1 MELFRLLTLSSL
13 IFSTLVR
20 KSSSR
25 LVQASLWLS
34 DVRAKKYAT
43 ASLQTL
49 QQTHTHTKKYAFL
62 EGNQAHVQTCCST
75 ANRNEPP
82 CRPAQVK
89 NRQVVVVV
97 FFPARENC

>member
-1 MELFRLLTLSSL
+1 MALRRQSQE
-13 IFSTLVR
+13 VR
-20 KSSSR
+20 HG
-25 LVQASLWLS
+25 LAA
-34 DVRAKKYAT
+34 DT
-43 ASLQTL
+43 AADR
-49 QQTHTHTKKYAFL
+49 HTKKYAFL

-97 FFPARENC
+97 VFFSRLGKTAN

>member
-1 MELFRLLTLSSL
+1 MNESFSCWEFFMELFRLLTLSSL

-49 QQTHTHTKKYAFL
+49 QQTDT
-62 EGNQAHVQTCCST
+62 Q
-75 ANRNEPP
+75 RNMH
-82 CRPAQVK
+82 
-89 NRQVVVVV
+89 
-97 FFPARENC
+97 F

>member
-1 MELFRLLTLSSL
+1 MRARTHAHTQNDWEFLLMLFQLLTLSSL

-34 DVRAKKYAT
+34 DVRARKYAT

-49 QQTHTHTKKYAFL
+49 WQTRTQRSLHFSEVIKLKFRRVAP
-62 EGNQAHVQTCCST
+62 Q
-75 ANRNEPP
+75 
-82 CRPAQVK
+82 
-89 NRQVVVVV
+89 
-97 FFPARENC
+97 